1 MEFQV
6 DQEAKLKMDTKKLKI
21 KGIVPPESKR
31 LMGHKDLV
39 VSMRDW
45 TTYQFKAYGKNSR
58 YFRALAEQKKI
69 FATRCKEHGVFL
81 PPRPFCPDCQTTDM
95 EWIDYTNQPAHIKT
109 SSICAFAGRAFI
121 DEVPFILGFI
131 QIGEAKTVM
140 SSVVKLSEDPAEN
153 SKMLNK
159 LMAERQYLKLNGL
172 KVVPKFAEK
181 PLYTVRDLWF
191 QVADTK
197 FLDSLK

>member
-1 MEFQV
+1 
-6 DQEAKLKMDTKKLKI
+6 MDTKKLNV
-21 KGIVPPESKR
+21 KGIVQPGSKR
-31 LMGHKDLV
+31 LMGHDDLV
-39 VSMRDW
+39 VSVRDW

-58 YFRALAEQKKI
+58 YFRALAEKNRIYATCCKK
-69 FATRCKEHGVFL
+69 HGVFL
-81 PPRPFCPDCQTTDM
+81 PPRPFCPDCQTSDM
-95 EWIDYTNQPAHIKT
+95 EWVDYTKQPAHIKT

-153 SKMLNK
+153 ARMLEK
-159 LMAERQYLKLNGL
+159 LMKERRYFELNGL
-172 KVVPKFAEK
+172 KVEPRFAEK

-191 QVADTK
+191 QVTDQK
-197 FLDSLK
+197 FLDSLKDKTKPHKS

>member
-1 MEFQV
+1 
-6 DQEAKLKMDTKKLKI
+6 MDTKKLDV
-21 KGIVPPESKR
+21 KGIVPPGGKR
-31 LMGHKDLV
+31 LMGHDDLV
-39 VSMRDW
+39 VSVRDY

-58 YFRALAEQKKI
+58 YFRALAEKNKI
-69 FATRCKEHGVFL
+69 YATRCKEHGVFL
-81 PPRPFCPDCQTTDM
+81 PPRPFCPDCQTSKM
-95 EWIDYTNQPAHIKT
+95 EWLDYTKEQAHIKT

-131 QIGEAKTVM
+131 QVGDAKTVM

-153 SKMLNK
+153 AKMLKK
-159 LMAERQYLKLNGL
+159 LMDKRRYFELNGL
-172 KVVPKFAEK
+172 KVEPRFAKK

-191 QVADTK
+191 QVVDKK